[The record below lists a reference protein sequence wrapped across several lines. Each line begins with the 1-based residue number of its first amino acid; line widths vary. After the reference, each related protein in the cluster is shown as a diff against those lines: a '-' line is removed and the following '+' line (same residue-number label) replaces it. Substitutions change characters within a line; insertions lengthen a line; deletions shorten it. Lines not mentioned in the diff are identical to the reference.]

1 MKKKKSLLLF
11 LAATSASFVQA
22 ALPVHTSFAAGIEY
36 VQEKGHT
43 FVKGRV
49 IDSEGNPLV
58 GVTVQI
64 EGTSYGV
71 ITDADGNYIL
81 EFPSMAHPKIVFSCI
96 GYKSKS
102 IEFRGVKEQNMMLEL
117 DHVALDDLVVIG
129 YGSKSRR
136 NVTTAISTV
145 SQEQISK
152 LAATTPTLDGL
163 LQGTVKGVLATTA
176 NGEPGS
182 SLKLNIR
189 GITSPYPKSGKG
201 NNNQP
206 LYVIDGVPTFME
218 DTGINPLINISP
230 NDIESIDVLKD
241 AAATAIYGS
250 RGANGVVIV
259 KTKNGKRNEKTKV
272 DFGYTFSFSNPIKN
286 YKPLNIS
293 EYKNVQ
299 DEILRNTVDG
309 MNDGS
314 SMVGMYGFDY
324 ILNQYGNVSLNEETG
339 LYTYN
344 GLNESLYGKDN
355 VNWADEVINKNAP
368 THQYNVAVRGGSNKT
383 NYSFSFNG
391 MNQEGLLLNDR
402 MERYGARLS
411 IDSEINKYIT
421 VGGVLDYTYSS
432 RKSGSNDPALGYDN
446 DGWMTRP
453 DLAVRDADG
462 NFQRVDKFGLYADTY
477 NDANAVAKLQR
488 KTKYENDQFSGNAYI
503 DIKPVKGLTLH
514 ADANIS
520 RFIFSNSYFSPK
532 ITLPEQLG
540 MEPTSTLAESNYRN
554 TNTSINFRADY
565 KFTLTEAHRFDVMV
579 GYSADRYWSKEHD
592 QAYSGF
598 PNDDVL
604 NNASSATTV
613 NKPTET
619 YSKSGLNSIY
629 GRLSYDFLSRYLLDF
644 SLRSDESSKFGPGNK
659 RGTFPAVSLAWRIN
673 HEPFLESVRD
683 IDDLKFRLSW
693 GKTGSTN
700 VSDFSYIQYFNGN
713 QYGGQSGL
721 TLASTYPNKNIK
733 WEMTTEYNAG
743 VDFTLFNG
751 RLNGSFDIYH
761 RKTDGALA
769 PAPIALEFGIGTYY
783 SNILDLTNNGFEFS
797 IGGDVVRTKDFTYN
811 TMLSISSNR
820 NKITKLNGSTLDMMH
835 QDLYMEGH
843 AMGTVKGYKVA
854 GIYQSQDQISKLN
867 EQAMAKGYGFY
878 QNGAAVGDYMFAD
891 TNGDGYISEAD
902 RTAIANPEPKVFGGW
917 SNTLSYKNFT
927 LSMLFQYQLGGDAY
941 YSTMHESAS
950 GALGMS
956 ILREMY
962 GNTWTPDR
970 TDAKYAKLMWMPSAD
985 TNTQANDRYV
995 YSNSYF
1001 RLRNITLSYTF
1012 EPAWLERLHVS
1023 GASVFFTATN
1033 LFTITDWPGLDPDMA
1048 ATNAFTKTTETK
1060 DVYPMS
1066 RSFSFGLK
1074 LQF

>member
-1 MKKKKSLLLF
+1 
-11 LAATSASFVQA
+11 
-22 ALPVHTSFAAGIEY
+22 
-36 VQEKGHT
+36 
-43 FVKGRV
+43 
-49 IDSEGNPLV
+49 
-58 GVTVQI
+58 
-64 EGTSYGV
+64 
-71 ITDADGNYIL
+71 
-81 EFPSMAHPKIVFSCI
+81 
-96 GYKSKS
+96 
-102 IEFRGVKEQNMMLEL
+102 MLEL

-314 SMVGMYGFDY
+314 SIVGMYGFDY

-462 NFQRVDKFGLYADTY
+462 NFQRVDKFGLYTDTY

-565 KFTLTEAHRFDVMV
+565 KFTLTEAHRFDVMA

-629 GRLSYDFLSRYLLDF
+629 GRLSYDFISRYLLDF

-673 HEPFLESVRD
+673 QEPFLESVRD
-683 IDDLKFRLSW
+683 IDDLKLRLSW

-751 RLNGSFDIYH
+751 RLTGSFDIYH

-891 TNGDGYISEAD
+891 TNGDGFISEAD

-941 YSTMHESAS
+941 YSTMQESAS
-950 GALGMS
+950 GAIGMS

-970 TDAKYAKLMWMPSAD
+970 TDAKYAKLMWMPSAY

-1048 ATNAFTKTTETK
+1048 ATNAFTKKTETK

>member
-22 ALPVHTSFAAGIEY
+22 ALPVHTSFAAGIEN

-43 FVKGRV
+43 FIKGRV

-81 EFPSMAHPKIVFSCI
+81 EFPSMAHPKIVFSSI

-286 YKPLNIS
+286 YEPLNTA

-299 DEILRNTVDG
+299 DEILRNTVNG

-314 SMVGMYGFDY
+314 SMGFDY

-532 ITLPEQLG
+532 ITLPEQFG

-565 KFTLTEAHRFDVMV
+565 KFTLTEAHRFDVMA

-673 HEPFLESVRD
+673 QEPFLESVRD

-769 PAPIALEFGIGTYY
+769 PAPIALEFGIGTFY

-811 TMLSISSNR
+811 TMLSISSNK

-867 EQAMAKGYGFY
+867 EQAMAKGYDFY

-891 TNGDGYISEAD
+891 TNGDGFISEAD

-941 YSTMHESAS
+941 YSTMQESAS
-950 GALGMS
+950 GAIGMS

-970 TDAKYAKLMWMPSAD
+970 TDAKYAKLMWMPNAY

-1033 LFTITDWPGLDPDMA
+1033 LFTITDWPGLEPDMA

>member
-1 MKKKKSLLLF
+1 MLF

-22 ALPVHTSFAAGIEY
+22 ALPVHTSFAAGIEN

-43 FVKGRV
+43 FIKGRV
-49 IDSEGNPLV
+49 IDSDGNPLV

-81 EFPSMAHPKIVFSCI
+81 EFPSMAHPKIVFSSI

-259 KTKNGKRNEKTKV
+259 KTKNGKRNEKAKV

-453 DLAVRDADG
+453 DLAVRDVDG

-565 KFTLTEAHRFDVMV
+565 KFTLTEAHRFDVMA

-941 YSTMHESAS
+941 YSTMQESAS
-950 GALGMS
+950 GAIGMS

-970 TDAKYAKLMWMPSAD
+970 TDAKYAKLMWMPSAY

>member
-22 ALPVHTSFAAGIEY
+22 ALPVHTSFAAGIEN

-43 FVKGRV
+43 FIKGRV

-81 EFPSMAHPKIVFSCI
+81 EFPSMAHPKIVFSSI

-286 YKPLNIS
+286 YEPLNTA

-299 DEILRNTVDG
+299 DEILRNTVNG

-314 SMVGMYGFDY
+314 SMGFDY

-402 MERYGARLS
+402 MERYGARFS

-565 KFTLTEAHRFDVMV
+565 KFTLTEAHRFDVMA

-673 HEPFLESVRD
+673 QEPFLESARD

-721 TLASTYPNKNIK
+721 TLASTYPNKDIK

-751 RLNGSFDIYH
+751 RLTGSFDIYH

-891 TNGDGYISEAD
+891 TNGDGFISEAD

-941 YSTMHESAS
+941 YSTMQESAS
-950 GALGMS
+950 GAIGMS

-970 TDAKYAKLMWMPSAD
+970 TDAKYAKLMWMPNAY

>member
-22 ALPVHTSFAAGIEY
+22 APPFQTGFAAGIEN

-81 EFPSMAHPKIVFSCI
+81 EFPSMAHPKIVFSSI

-299 DEILRNTVDG
+299 DEILRNTVNG

-314 SMVGMYGFDY
+314 SIGVDY

-565 KFTLTEAHRFDVMV
+565 KFTLTEIHRFDVMA

-673 HEPFLESVRD
+673 QEPFLESVRD

-721 TLASTYPNKNIK
+721 TLASTYPNKDIK

-751 RLNGSFDIYH
+751 RLTGSFDIYH

-769 PAPIALEFGIGTYY
+769 PAPIALEFGIGTFY

-811 TMLSISSNR
+811 TMLSISSNK

-941 YSTMHESAS
+941 YSTMQESAS
-950 GALGMS
+950 GAIGMS

-970 TDAKYAKLMWMPSAD
+970 TDAKYAKLMWMPSAY

>member
-22 ALPVHTSFAAGIEY
+22 ALPVHTSFAAGIEN

-43 FVKGRV
+43 FIKGRV

-81 EFPSMAHPKIVFSCI
+81 EFPSMAHPKIVFSSI

-286 YKPLNIS
+286 YEPLNTA

-299 DEILRNTVDG
+299 DEILRNTVNG

-314 SMVGMYGFDY
+314 SMGFDY

-368 THQYNVAVRGGSNKT
+368 TH
-383 NYSFSFNG
+383 
-391 MNQEGLLLNDR
+391 
-402 MERYGARLS
+402 
-411 IDSEINKYIT
+411 
-421 VGGVLDYTYSS
+421 
-432 RKSGSNDPALGYDN
+432 
-446 DGWMTRP
+446 
-453 DLAVRDADG
+453 
-462 NFQRVDKFGLYADTY
+462 
-477 NDANAVAKLQR
+477 
-488 KTKYENDQFSGNAYI
+488 
-503 DIKPVKGLTLH
+503 
-514 ADANIS
+514 
-520 RFIFSNSYFSPK
+520 
-532 ITLPEQLG
+532 
-540 MEPTSTLAESNYRN
+540 
-554 TNTSINFRADY
+554 
-565 KFTLTEAHRFDVMV
+565 
-579 GYSADRYWSKEHD
+579 
-592 QAYSGF
+592 
-598 PNDDVL
+598 
-604 NNASSATTV
+604 
-613 NKPTET
+613 
-619 YSKSGLNSIY
+619 
-629 GRLSYDFLSRYLLDF
+629 
-644 SLRSDESSKFGPGNK
+644 
-659 RGTFPAVSLAWRIN
+659 
-673 HEPFLESVRD
+673 
-683 IDDLKFRLSW
+683 
-693 GKTGSTN
+693 
-700 VSDFSYIQYFNGN
+700 
-713 QYGGQSGL
+713 
-721 TLASTYPNKNIK
+721 
-733 WEMTTEYNAG
+733 
-743 VDFTLFNG
+743 
-751 RLNGSFDIYH
+751 
-761 RKTDGALA
+761 
-769 PAPIALEFGIGTYY
+769 
-783 SNILDLTNNGFEFS
+783 
-797 IGGDVVRTKDFTYN
+797 
-811 TMLSISSNR
+811 
-820 NKITKLNGSTLDMMH
+820 
-835 QDLYMEGH
+835 
-843 AMGTVKGYKVA
+843 
-854 GIYQSQDQISKLN
+854 
-867 EQAMAKGYGFY
+867 
-878 QNGAAVGDYMFAD
+878 
-891 TNGDGYISEAD
+891 
-902 RTAIANPEPKVFGGW
+902 
-917 SNTLSYKNFT
+917 
-927 LSMLFQYQLGGDAY
+927 
-941 YSTMHESAS
+941 
-950 GALGMS
+950 
-956 ILREMY
+956 
-962 GNTWTPDR
+962 
-970 TDAKYAKLMWMPSAD
+970 
-985 TNTQANDRYV
+985 
-995 YSNSYF
+995 
-1001 RLRNITLSYTF
+1001 
-1012 EPAWLERLHVS
+1012 
-1023 GASVFFTATN
+1023 
-1033 LFTITDWPGLDPDMA
+1033 
-1048 ATNAFTKTTETK
+1048 
-1060 DVYPMS
+1060 
-1066 RSFSFGLK
+1066 
-1074 LQF
+1074 

>member
-22 ALPVHTSFAAGIEY
+22 ALPVHTSFAAGIEN

-43 FVKGRV
+43 FIKGRV
-49 IDSEGNPLV
+49 IDSDGNPLV

-81 EFPSMAHPKIVFSCI
+81 EFPSMAHPKIVFSSI

-129 YGSKSRR
+129 YGSKSRKD
-136 NVTTAISTV
+136 VTTAISTV

-314 SMVGMYGFDY
+314 SIVGMYGFDY

-462 NFQRVDKFGLYADTY
+462 NFQRVDKFGLYTDTY

-565 KFTLTEAHRFDVMV
+565 KFTLTEAHRFDVMA

-673 HEPFLESVRD
+673 QEPFLESVRD

-751 RLNGSFDIYH
+751 RLTGSFDIYH

-867 EQAMAKGYGFY
+867 EQAMAKGFDFY
-878 QNGAAVGDYMFAD
+878 QDGAAVGDYMFVD

-941 YSTMHESAS
+941 YSTMQESAS
-950 GALGMS
+950 GAIGMS

-962 GNTWTPDR
+962 GNTWTLDR
-970 TDAKYAKLMWMPSAD
+970 TDAKYAKLMWMPSAY

>member
-1 MKKKKSLLLF
+1 M
-11 LAATSASFVQA
+11 
-22 ALPVHTSFAAGIEY
+22 
-36 VQEKGHT
+36 
-43 FVKGRV
+43 
-49 IDSEGNPLV
+49 IDSDGNPLV

-81 EFPSMAHPKIVFSCI
+81 EFPSMAHPKIVFSSI

-129 YGSKSRR
+129 YGSKSRKD
-136 NVTTAISTV
+136 VTTAISTV

-462 NFQRVDKFGLYADTY
+462 NFQRVDKFGLYTDTY

-565 KFTLTEAHRFDVMV
+565 KFTLTEAHRFDVMA

-673 HEPFLESVRD
+673 QEPFLESVRD

-713 QYGGQSGL
+713 LYGGQSGL
-721 TLASTYPNKNIK
+721 TLASTYPNRDIK

-751 RLNGSFDIYH
+751 RLTGSFDIYH

-867 EQAMAKGYGFY
+867 EQAMAKGFDFY
-878 QNGAAVGDYMFAD
+878 QDGAAVGDYMFAD
-891 TNGDGYISEAD
+891 INGDGYISEAD

-941 YSTMHESAS
+941 YSTMQESAS

-970 TDAKYAKLMWMPSAD
+970 TDAKYAKLMWMPSAY

>member
-1 MKKKKSLLLF
+1 M
-11 LAATSASFVQA
+11 
-22 ALPVHTSFAAGIEY
+22 
-36 VQEKGHT
+36 
-43 FVKGRV
+43 

-81 EFPSMAHPKIVFSCI
+81 EFPSMAHPKIVFSSI

-286 YKPLNIS
+286 YEPLNTA

-299 DEILRNTVDG
+299 DEILRNTVNG

-314 SMVGMYGFDY
+314 SMGFDY

-391 MNQEGLLLNDR
+391 MNQEGLLFNDR

-532 ITLPEQLG
+532 ITLPEQFG

-565 KFTLTEAHRFDVMV
+565 KFTLTEAHRFDVMA

-673 HEPFLESVRD
+673 QEPFLESVRD

-743 VDFTLFNG
+743 VDFTLLNG

-769 PAPIALEFGIGTYY
+769 PAPIALEFGIGTFY

-811 TMLSISSNR
+811 TMLSISSNK

-867 EQAMAKGYGFY
+867 EQAMAKGYDFY

-891 TNGDGYISEAD
+891 TNGDGFISEAD

-941 YSTMHESAS
+941 YSTMQESAS
-950 GALGMS
+950 GAIGMS

-970 TDAKYAKLMWMPSAD
+970 TDAKYAKLMWMPSAY

>member
-1 MKKKKSLLLF
+1 M
-11 LAATSASFVQA
+11 
-22 ALPVHTSFAAGIEY
+22 
-36 VQEKGHT
+36 
-43 FVKGRV
+43 

-81 EFPSMAHPKIVFSCI
+81 EFPSMAHPKIVFSSI

-299 DEILRNTVDG
+299 DEILRNTIDG

-314 SMVGMYGFDY
+314 SIVGMYGFDY

-462 NFQRVDKFGLYADTY
+462 NFQRVDKFGLYTDTY

-565 KFTLTEAHRFDVMV
+565 KFTLTEAHRFDVMA

-673 HEPFLESVRD
+673 QEPFLESVRD

-751 RLNGSFDIYH
+751 RLTGSFDIYH

-820 NKITKLNGSTLDMMH
+820 NKISKLNGSTLDMMH

-867 EQAMAKGYGFY
+867 EQAMDKGYDFY
-878 QNGAAVGDYMFAD
+878 QDGAAVGDYMYVD

-927 LSMLFQYQLGGDAY
+927 LSMLFQYQFGGDAY
-941 YSTMHESAS
+941 YSTMQESAS
-950 GALGMS
+950 GAIGMS

-970 TDAKYAKLMWMPSAD
+970 TDAKYAKLMWMPSVY

-1048 ATNAFTKTTETK
+1048 GQPQMPLPRQPRPRM
-1060 DVYPMS
+1060 YI
-1066 RSFSFGLK
+1066 
-1074 LQF
+1074 Q

>member
-22 ALPVHTSFAAGIEY
+22 ALPVHTSFAAGIEN

-43 FVKGRV
+43 FIKGRV
-49 IDSEGNPLV
+49 IDSDGNPLV

-71 ITDADGNYIL
+71 ITDAEGNYIL
-81 EFPSMAHPKIVFSCI
+81 EFPSMAHPKIVFSSI

-129 YGSKSRR
+129 YGSKSRKD
-136 NVTTAISTV
+136 VTTAISTV

-314 SMVGMYGFDY
+314 SIVGMYGFDY

-462 NFQRVDKFGLYADTY
+462 NFQRVDKFGLYTDTY

-565 KFTLTEAHRFDVMV
+565 KFTLTEAHRFDVMA

-673 HEPFLESVRD
+673 QEPFLESVRD

-721 TLASTYPNKNIK
+721 TLASTYPNRDIK

-751 RLNGSFDIYH
+751 RLTGSFDIYH

-854 GIYQSQDQISKLN
+854 GIYQSQDQIRKLN
-867 EQAMAKGYGFY
+867 EQAMAKGFDFY
-878 QNGAAVGDYMFAD
+878 QDGAAVGDYMFAD

-941 YSTMHESAS
+941 YSTMQESAS

-962 GNTWTPDR
+962 GNTWTPER
-970 TDAKYAKLMWMPSAD
+970 TDAKYAKLMWMPSAY

>member
-22 ALPVHTSFAAGIEY
+22 ALPVHTSFAAGIEN

-43 FVKGRV
+43 FIKGRV
-49 IDSEGNPLV
+49 IDSDGNPLV

-81 EFPSMAHPKIVFSCI
+81 EFPSMAHPKIVFSSI

-129 YGSKSRR
+129 YGSKSRKD
-136 NVTTAISTV
+136 VTTAISTV

-314 SMVGMYGFDY
+314 SIVGMYGFDY

-462 NFQRVDKFGLYADTY
+462 NFQRVDKFGLYTDTY

-488 KTKYENDQFSGNAYI
+488 KTKYENNQFSGNAYI

-565 KFTLTEAHRFDVMV
+565 KFTLTEAHRFDVMA

-673 HEPFLESVRD
+673 QEPFLESVRD

-721 TLASTYPNKNIK
+721 TLASTYPNKDIK

-751 RLNGSFDIYH
+751 RLTGSFDIYH

-854 GIYQSQDQISKLN
+854 GIYQSQDQIRKLN
-867 EQAMAKGYGFY
+867 EQAMAKGFDFY
-878 QNGAAVGDYMFAD
+878 QDGAAVGDYMFVD

-941 YSTMHESAS
+941 YSTMQESAS
-950 GALGMS
+950 GAIGMS

-970 TDAKYAKLMWMPSAD
+970 TDAKYAKLMWMPSAY

>member
-22 ALPVHTSFAAGIEY
+22 ALPVHTSFAAGIEN

-43 FVKGRV
+43 FIKGRV
-49 IDSEGNPLV
+49 IDSDGNPLV

-81 EFPSMAHPKIVFSCI
+81 EFPSMAHPKIVFSSI

-129 YGSKSRR
+129 YGSKSRKD
-136 NVTTAISTV
+136 VTTAISTV

-182 SLKLNIR
+182 SFKLNIR
-189 GITSPYPKSGKG
+189 GITYPYPKSGKG

-314 SMVGMYGFDY
+314 SIVGMYGFDY

-462 NFQRVDKFGLYADTY
+462 NFQRVDKFGLYTDTY

-565 KFTLTEAHRFDVMV
+565 KFTLTEAHRFDVMA

-673 HEPFLESVRD
+673 QEPFLESVRD

-713 QYGGQSGL
+713 LYGGQSGL
-721 TLASTYPNKNIK
+721 TLASTYPNRDIK

-751 RLNGSFDIYH
+751 RLTGSFDIYH

-867 EQAMAKGYGFY
+867 EQAMAKGFDFY
-878 QNGAAVGDYMFAD
+878 QDGAAVGDYMFAD

-941 YSTMHESAS
+941 YSTMQESAS
-950 GALGMS
+950 GAIGMS

-970 TDAKYAKLMWMPSAD
+970 TDAKYAKLMWMPSAY

-1033 LFTITDWPGLDPDMA
+1033 LFTITDWPGLDPNMA

>member
-1 MKKKKSLLLF
+1 MVSL
-11 LAATSASFVQA
+11 
-22 ALPVHTSFAAGIEY
+22 VH
-36 VQEKGHT
+36 
-43 FVKGRV
+43 
-49 IDSEGNPLV
+49 
-58 GVTVQI
+58 
-64 EGTSYGV
+64 
-71 ITDADGNYIL
+71 
-81 EFPSMAHPKIVFSCI
+81 
-96 GYKSKS
+96 
-102 IEFRGVKEQNMMLEL
+102 
-117 DHVALDDLVVIG
+117 
-129 YGSKSRR
+129 
-136 NVTTAISTV
+136 
-145 SQEQISK
+145 
-152 LAATTPTLDGL
+152 
-163 LQGTVKGVLATTA
+163 
-176 NGEPGS
+176 
-182 SLKLNIR
+182 LKLNIR

-462 NFQRVDKFGLYADTY
+462 NFQRVDKFGLYTDTY

-565 KFTLTEAHRFDVMV
+565 KFTLTEAHRFDVMA

-673 HEPFLESVRD
+673 QEPFLESVRD

-713 QYGGQSGL
+713 LYGGQSGL
-721 TLASTYPNKNIK
+721 TLASTYPNRDIK

-743 VDFTLFNG
+743 VDFTVFNG
-751 RLNGSFDIYH
+751 RLTGSFDIYH

-867 EQAMAKGYGFY
+867 EQAMAKGFDFY
-878 QNGAAVGDYMFAD
+878 QDGAAVGDYMFAD

-941 YSTMHESAS
+941 YSTMQESAS

-970 TDAKYAKLMWMPSAD
+970 TDAKYAKLMWMPSAY

>member
-22 ALPVHTSFAAGIEY
+22 ALPVHTSFAAGIEN

-43 FVKGRV
+43 FIKGRV
-49 IDSEGNPLV
+49 IDSDGNPLV

-81 EFPSMAHPKIVFSCI
+81 EFPSMAHPKIVFSSI

-129 YGSKSRR
+129 YGSKSRKD
-136 NVTTAISTV
+136 VTTAISTV

-314 SMVGMYGFDY
+314 SIVGMYGFDY

-462 NFQRVDKFGLYADTY
+462 NFQRVDKFGLYTDTY

-514 ADANIS
+514 TDANIS

-565 KFTLTEAHRFDVMV
+565 KFTLTEAHRFDVMA

-673 HEPFLESVRD
+673 QEPFLESVRD

-751 RLNGSFDIYH
+751 RLTGSFDIYH

-854 GIYQSQDQISKLN
+854 GIYQSQDQINKLN
-867 EQAMAKGYGFY
+867 EQAMAKGFDFY
-878 QNGAAVGDYMFAD
+878 QDGAAVGDYMFAD

-941 YSTMHESAS
+941 YSTMQESAS

-970 TDAKYAKLMWMPSAD
+970 TDAKYAKLMWMPSAY

>member
-22 ALPVHTSFAAGIEY
+22 ALPVHTSFAAGIEN

-43 FVKGRV
+43 FIKGRV
-49 IDSEGNPLV
+49 IDSDGNPLV

-81 EFPSMAHPKIVFSCI
+81 EFPSMAHPKIVFSSI

-129 YGSKSRR
+129 YGSKSRKD
-136 NVTTAISTV
+136 VTTAISTV

-339 LYTYN
+339 LYAYN

-462 NFQRVDKFGLYADTY
+462 NFQRVDKFGLYTDTY

-565 KFTLTEAHRFDVMV
+565 KFTLTEAHRFDVMA

-673 HEPFLESVRD
+673 QEPFLESVRD

-713 QYGGQSGL
+713 LYGGQSGL
-721 TLASTYPNKNIK
+721 TLASTYPNRDIK

-751 RLNGSFDIYH
+751 RLTGSFDIYH

-867 EQAMAKGYGFY
+867 EQAMAKGFDFY
-878 QNGAAVGDYMFAD
+878 QDGAAVGDYMFVD

-941 YSTMHESAS
+941 YSTMQESAS

-962 GNTWTPDR
+962 GNTWTPER
-970 TDAKYAKLMWMPSAD
+970 TDAKYAKLMWMPSAY

>member
-1 MKKKKSLLLF
+1 M
-11 LAATSASFVQA
+11 
-22 ALPVHTSFAAGIEY
+22 
-36 VQEKGHT
+36 
-43 FVKGRV
+43 
-49 IDSEGNPLV
+49 
-58 GVTVQI
+58 
-64 EGTSYGV
+64 
-71 ITDADGNYIL
+71 
-81 EFPSMAHPKIVFSCI
+81 
-96 GYKSKS
+96 
-102 IEFRGVKEQNMMLEL
+102 
-117 DHVALDDLVVIG
+117 DHV
-129 YGSKSRR
+129 
-136 NVTTAISTV
+136 
-145 SQEQISK
+145 
-152 LAATTPTLDGL
+152 
-163 LQGTVKGVLATTA
+163 
-176 NGEPGS
+176 EPM
-182 SLKLNIR
+182 
-189 GITSPYPKSGKG
+189 
-201 NNNQP
+201 
-206 LYVIDGVPTFME
+206 V
-218 DTGINPLINISP
+218 
-230 NDIESIDVLKD
+230 
-241 AAATAIYGS
+241 
-250 RGANGVVIV
+250 VVIV

-314 SMVGMYGFDY
+314 SIVGMYGFDY

-462 NFQRVDKFGLYADTY
+462 NFQRVDKFGLYTDTY

-565 KFTLTEAHRFDVMV
+565 KFTLTEAHRFDVMA

-629 GRLSYDFLSRYLLDF
+629 GRLSYDFISRYLLDF

-673 HEPFLESVRD
+673 QEPFLESVRD
-683 IDDLKFRLSW
+683 IDDLKLRLSW

-751 RLNGSFDIYH
+751 RLTGSFDIYH

-891 TNGDGYISEAD
+891 TNGDGFISEAD

-941 YSTMHESAS
+941 YSTMQESAS
-950 GALGMS
+950 GAIGMS

-970 TDAKYAKLMWMPSAD
+970 TDAKYAKLMWMPSAY

-1048 ATNAFTKTTETK
+1048 ATNAFTKKTETK

>member
-22 ALPVHTSFAAGIEY
+22 ALPVHTSFAAGIEN

-43 FVKGRV
+43 FIKGRV

-81 EFPSMAHPKIVFSCI
+81 EFPSMAHPKIVFSSI

-136 NVTTAISTV
+136 NVTTAISTM

-314 SMVGMYGFDY
+314 SIVGMYGFDY

-462 NFQRVDKFGLYADTY
+462 IFQRVDKFGLYADTY

-532 ITLPEQLG
+532 ITLPEQFG

-565 KFTLTEAHRFDVMV
+565 KFTLTEAHRFDVMA

-673 HEPFLESVRD
+673 QEPFLESVRD

-769 PAPIALEFGIGTYY
+769 PAPIALEFGIGTFY

-941 YSTMHESAS
+941 YSTMQESAS
-950 GALGMS
+950 GAIGMS

-970 TDAKYAKLMWMPSAD
+970 TDAKYAKLMWMPNAY

>member
-22 ALPVHTSFAAGIEY
+22 APPFQTSFAAGIEN

-81 EFPSMAHPKIVFSCI
+81 EFPSMVHPKIVFSSI

-299 DEILRNTVDG
+299 DEILRNTIDG

-314 SMVGMYGFDY
+314 SIVGMYGFDY

-462 NFQRVDKFGLYADTY
+462 NFQRVDKFGLYTDTY

-565 KFTLTEAHRFDVMV
+565 KFTLTEAHRFDVMA

-673 HEPFLESVRD
+673 QEPFLESVRD

-713 QYGGQSGL
+713 QYGRQSGL

-751 RLNGSFDIYH
+751 RLTGSFDIYH

-820 NKITKLNGSTLDMMH
+820 NKISKLNGSTLDMMH

-867 EQAMAKGYGFY
+867 EQAMDKGYDFY
-878 QNGAAVGDYMFAD
+878 QDGAAVGDYMYVD

-927 LSMLFQYQLGGDAY
+927 LSMLFQYQFGGDAY
-941 YSTMHESAS
+941 YSTMQESAS
-950 GALGMS
+950 GAIGMS

-970 TDAKYAKLMWMPSAD
+970 TDAKYAKLMWMPSVY

>member
-1 MKKKKSLLLF
+1 MLF

-22 ALPVHTSFAAGIEY
+22 ALPVHTSFAAGIEN

-43 FVKGRV
+43 FIKGRV
-49 IDSEGNPLV
+49 IDSDGNPLV

-81 EFPSMAHPKIVFSCI
+81 EFPSMAHPKIVFSSI

-129 YGSKSRR
+129 YGSKSRKD
-136 NVTTAISTV
+136 VTTAISTV

-314 SMVGMYGFDY
+314 SIVGMYGFDY

-368 THQYNVAVRGGSNKT
+368 THQYNVAVRGGSNKN

-462 NFQRVDKFGLYADTY
+462 NFQRVDKFGLYTDTY

-565 KFTLTEAHRFDVMV
+565 KFTLTEAHRFDVMA

-673 HEPFLESVRD
+673 QEPFLESVRD

-713 QYGGQSGL
+713 LYGGQSGL
-721 TLASTYPNKNIK
+721 TLASTYPNKDIK

-751 RLNGSFDIYH
+751 RLTGSFDIYH

-867 EQAMAKGYGFY
+867 EQAMAKGYDFY
-878 QNGAAVGDYMFAD
+878 QDGAAVGDYMFAD

-941 YSTMHESAS
+941 YSTMQESAS

-962 GNTWTPDR
+962 GNTWTPDC
-970 TDAKYAKLMWMPSAD
+970 TDAKYAKLMWMPSAY

>member
-1 MKKKKSLLLF
+1 M
-11 LAATSASFVQA
+11 
-22 ALPVHTSFAAGIEY
+22 
-36 VQEKGHT
+36 
-43 FVKGRV
+43 
-49 IDSEGNPLV
+49 IDSDGNPLV

-81 EFPSMAHPKIVFSCI
+81 EFPSMAHPKIVFSSI

-117 DHVALDDLVVIG
+117 DHVALDALVVIG
-129 YGSKSRR
+129 YGSKSRKD
-136 NVTTAISTV
+136 VTTAISTV

-314 SMVGMYGFDY
+314 SIVGMYGFDY

-462 NFQRVDKFGLYADTY
+462 NFQRVDKFGLYTDTY

-565 KFTLTEAHRFDVMV
+565 KFTLTEAHRFDVMA

-673 HEPFLESVRD
+673 QEPFLESVRD

-713 QYGGQSGL
+713 LYGGQSGL
-721 TLASTYPNKNIK
+721 TLASTYPNRDIK

-751 RLNGSFDIYH
+751 RLTGSFDIYH

-867 EQAMAKGYGFY
+867 EQAMAKGYDFY
-878 QNGAAVGDYMFAD
+878 QDGAAVGDYMFAD

-941 YSTMHESAS
+941 YSTMQESAS

-970 TDAKYAKLMWMPSAD
+970 TDAKYAKLMWMPSAY

>member
-22 ALPVHTSFAAGIEY
+22 ALPVHTSFAAGIEN

-81 EFPSMAHPKIVFSCI
+81 EFPSMAHPKIVFSSI

-314 SMVGMYGFDY
+314 SIVGMYGFDY

-462 NFQRVDKFGLYADTY
+462 NFQRVDKFGLYTDTY

-565 KFTLTEAHRFDVMV
+565 KFTLTEAHRFDVMA

-673 HEPFLESVRD
+673 QEPFLESVRD

-751 RLNGSFDIYH
+751 RLTGSFDIYH

-891 TNGDGYISEAD
+891 TNGDGFISEAD

-941 YSTMHESAS
+941 YSTMQESAS
-950 GALGMS
+950 GAIGMS

-970 TDAKYAKLMWMPSAD
+970 TDAKYAKLMWMPSAY

-1048 ATNAFTKTTETK
+1048 ATNAFTKKTETK

>member
-1 MKKKKSLLLF
+1 M
-11 LAATSASFVQA
+11 
-22 ALPVHTSFAAGIEY
+22 
-36 VQEKGHT
+36 
-43 FVKGRV
+43 

-81 EFPSMAHPKIVFSCI
+81 EFPSMAHPKIVFSSI

-299 DEILRNTVDG
+299 DEILRNTVNG

-314 SMVGMYGFDY
+314 SMGFDN

-565 KFTLTEAHRFDVMV
+565 KFTLTEAHRFDVMA

-673 HEPFLESVRD
+673 QEPFLESVRD

-751 RLNGSFDIYH
+751 RLTGSFDIYH

-878 QNGAAVGDYMFAD
+878 QDGAAVGDYMFAD

-941 YSTMHESAS
+941 YSTMQESAS
-950 GALGMS
+950 GAIGMS

-970 TDAKYAKLMWMPSAD
+970 TDAKYAKLMWMPSAY

>member
-22 ALPVHTSFAAGIEY
+22 ALPVHTSFAAGIEN

-43 FVKGRV
+43 FIKGRV
-49 IDSEGNPLV
+49 IDSDGNPLV

-81 EFPSMAHPKIVFSCI
+81 EFPSMAHPKIVFSSI

-129 YGSKSRR
+129 YGSKSRKD
-136 NVTTAISTV
+136 VTTAISTV

-314 SMVGMYGFDY
+314 SIVGMYGFDY

-462 NFQRVDKFGLYADTY
+462 NFQRVDKFGLYTDTY

-565 KFTLTEAHRFDVMV
+565 KFTLTEAHRFDVMA

-673 HEPFLESVRD
+673 QEPFLESVRD

-721 TLASTYPNKNIK
+721 TLASTYPNKDIK

-751 RLNGSFDIYH
+751 RLTGSFDIYH

-867 EQAMAKGYGFY
+867 EQAMAKGFDFY
-878 QNGAAVGDYMFAD
+878 QDGAAVGDYMFAD

-941 YSTMHESAS
+941 YNTMQESAS

-970 TDAKYAKLMWMPSAD
+970 TDAKYAKLMWMPSAY

>member
-22 ALPVHTSFAAGIEY
+22 ALPVHTSFAAGIEN

-43 FVKGRV
+43 FIKGRV

-81 EFPSMAHPKIVFSCI
+81 EFPSMAHPKIVFSSI

-145 SQEQISK
+145 SQELISK

-299 DEILRNTVDG
+299 DEILRNTVNG

-314 SMVGMYGFDY
+314 SMGFDY

-532 ITLPEQLG
+532 ITLPEQFG

-565 KFTLTEAHRFDVMV
+565 KFTLTEAHRFDVMA

-673 HEPFLESVRD
+673 QEPFLESVRD

-769 PAPIALEFGIGTYY
+769 PAPIALEFGIGTFY

-811 TMLSISSNR
+811 TVLSISSNK

-867 EQAMAKGYGFY
+867 EQAMAKGYDFY

-891 TNGDGYISEAD
+891 TNGDGFISEAD

-941 YSTMHESAS
+941 YSTMQESAS
-950 GALGMS
+950 GAIGMS

-970 TDAKYAKLMWMPSAD
+970 TDAKYAKLMWMPNAY

>member
-1 MKKKKSLLLF
+1 M
-11 LAATSASFVQA
+11 
-22 ALPVHTSFAAGIEY
+22 
-36 VQEKGHT
+36 
-43 FVKGRV
+43 

-81 EFPSMAHPKIVFSCI
+81 EFPSMAHPKIVFSSI

-299 DEILRNTVDG
+299 DEILRNTIDG

-314 SMVGMYGFDY
+314 SIVGMYGFDY
-324 ILNQYGNVSLNEETG
+324 SLNQYGNVSLNEETG

-462 NFQRVDKFGLYADTY
+462 NFQRVDKFGLYTDTY

-565 KFTLTEAHRFDVMV
+565 KFTLTEAHRFDVMA

-673 HEPFLESVRD
+673 QEPFLESVRD

-751 RLNGSFDIYH
+751 RLTGSFDIYH

-820 NKITKLNGSTLDMMH
+820 NKISKLNGSTLDMMH

-867 EQAMAKGYGFY
+867 EQAMDKGYDFY
-878 QNGAAVGDYMFAD
+878 QDGAAVGDYMYVD

-927 LSMLFQYQLGGDAY
+927 LSMLFQYQFGGDAY
-941 YSTMHESAS
+941 YSTMQESAS
-950 GALGMS
+950 GAIGMS

-970 TDAKYAKLMWMPSAD
+970 TDAKYAKLMWMPSVY